1 MMVRST
7 LDVRRRLAD
16 PALPDRISSLGFRG
30 SDLADVLAAV
40 ELTLNRSGEMDAI
53 AVMAERLV
61 DRIGRF
67 PPTWGDEV
75 WSGLPVDSRL
85 GPGLLPLLV
94 FLVTTPEV
102 ASFHASRGI
111 PADVTTA
118 TLTDLGQQA
127 WVHRLTYGDFGLHT
141 YNWLTVTWSGALYW
155 LGRLQFNL
163 HLDEHDPEGR
173 PPGGTRRRAGEAV
186 ASPEAW
192 PSNAVGAAAGGP
204 GGRPPGETQ
213 WELATHIPR
222 TGPLTPQ
229 SVDASFA
236 AATTFFATHF
246 PDYPTRNFHCSSW
259 MLDPALS
266 ELLPGS
272 NLAAFQRRWILYGDP
287 QPADEDVL
295 FFVFNRRGPVD
306 LDSLPTDTT
315 LRRVVVERLKAGQ
328 SLSVRTGR
336 LPQ

>member
-1 MMVRST
+1 MTIGSS
-7 LDVRRRLAD
+7 LDVRRRLGD
-16 PALPDRISSLGFRG
+16 PALPDRIPSLGFRS
-30 SDLADVLAAV
+30 SDLPDVLAAV
-40 ELTLNRSGEMDAI
+40 ESTRNRTDEMDAI

-61 DRIGRF
+61 NRIGRF

-75 WSGLPVDSRL
+75 WSELPVDSQL
-85 GPGLLPLLV
+85 GPGVLPLLM

-111 PADVTTA
+111 PANITAA
-118 TLTDLGQQA
+118 TLTELGQQA
-127 WVHRLTYGDFGLHT
+127 WVHRLTYGEFGLHT

-163 HLDEHDPEGR
+163 HLDEADDS
-173 PPGGTRRRAGEAV
+173 AD
-186 ASPEAW
+186 
-192 PSNAVGAAAGGP
+192 
-204 GGRPPGETQ
+204 

-222 TGPLTPQ
+222 TGPLTPE

-236 AATTFFATHF
+236 AATAFFVSHF
-246 PDYPTRNFHCSSW
+246 PDYPTRTFHCSSW

-272 NLAAFQRRWILYGDP
+272 NLAHFQRRWTLYGDP
-287 QPADEDVL
+287 EPADEDVL

-315 LRRVVVERLKAGQ
+315 LRRVIVERLKAGQ
-328 SLSVRTGR
+328 SLSVRKGR

>member
-1 MMVRST
+1 MRVGST
-7 LDVRRRLAD
+7 LHVRRRLAD
-16 PALPDRISSLGFRG
+16 PALGDRISSLGFRG
-30 SDLADVLAAV
+30 SDLPDVSAAV
-40 ELTLNRSGEMDAI
+40 ESTLSRSDEMDAV

-75 WSGLPVDSRL
+75 WFGLPVDSRL
-85 GPGLLPLLV
+85 GPGLLPLLA

-127 WVHRLTYGDFGLHT
+127 WVHRLTYEGFGLHT

-163 HLDEHDPEGR
+163 HLDDQDDQHG
-173 PPGGTRRRAGEAV
+173 
-186 ASPEAW
+186 
-192 PSNAVGAAAGGP
+192 
-204 GGRPPGETQ
+204 

-222 TGPLTPQ
+222 TGPLTPP

-246 PDYPTRNFHCSSW
+246 PDYPTGNFHCSSW
-259 MLDPALS
+259 MLDPALA

-272 NLAAFQRRWILYGDP
+272 NLADFQRRWTLYGDP

-306 LDSLPTDTT
+306 PDSLPTDTT